1 MSNLAPIETTPR
13 IAVLGLGN
21 VLMSDDALGPWV
33 IQVLLARYEFPQEV
47 SVLDL
52 GTPGL
57 DLTPY
62 ITDCEALILV
72 DTVTS
77 DGPPGTLRTYRKHEI
92 LKHPPQPR
100 LSPHDPGVKEALLI
114 ADFGGCGPS
123 EVLLVGVVPES
134 TGMGT
139 RLSPAVREAIPRAVE
154 EVLAELERLSA
165 AAAPRSERGEPD
177 VWWEKG
183 GSPGGGEI
191 M

>member
-1 MSNLAPIETTPR
+1 MESTPK

-33 IQVLLARYEFPQEV
+33 IQVLLARYEFPEQV

-62 ITDCEALILV
+62 ITDREALVLV
-72 DTVTS
+72 DTVKS
-77 DGPPGTLRTYRKHEI
+77 DGPPGALRTYRKEQI
-92 LKHPPQPR
+92 LRHPPLPR

-114 ADFGGCGPS
+114 ADFGGRGPK
-123 EVLLVGVVPES
+123 EVLLVGVVPEA
-134 TGMGT
+134 TTMGT
-139 RLSPAVREAIPRAVE
+139 RLTPAVREAIPRAIE
-154 EVLAELERLSA
+154 AILAELERLG
-165 AAAPRSERGEPD
+165 APARPRADPGRPD
-177 VWWEKG
+177 VWWEEG
-183 GSPGGGEI
+183 GPPAGGEV